1 MSIFRDFAADTAG
14 RRIPAPG
21 THEPDSRAIKE
32 NHMKAVVKHSVGHDG
47 VQLMEMPEPDLRPGH
62 VIVEVEAAGI
72 CGTDLH
78 IQHDEYPSDPP
89 VILGHEFSGTVVDVG
104 PDVSRD
110 LLGQRT
116 TCLSFFSTCDVCEA
130 CRLGQWNLC
139 PSRRSMGSGAHG
151 AMARFVLVPQRSVR
165 LLPSNI
171 DFVAGA
177 LTEPLA
183 CITHALLNRPTI
195 RPGEVVV
202 VLGPGAIG
210 QLAAQVTAAYGA
222 TVVVVGTGAD
232 QARLE
237 MARALGA
244 HYTVNLQEQSPVAL
258 VEELT
263 RGWGADV
270 VAECSGAAAGLR
282 LAYDLIKRGGQL
294 AQIGLFGKSIE
305 FDIDRSIMKEVT
317 TFTSFASTWK
327 SWEHAIRLMAK
338 GLVQTGPLVTEAL
351 PLERWVEG
359 FDRSRAKDGVKFVLL
374 PKQ

>member
-1 MSIFRDFAADTAG
+1 
-14 RRIPAPG
+14 
-21 THEPDSRAIKE
+21 
-32 NHMKAVVKHSVGHDG
+32 MKALVKHSVGPGG
-47 VQLMEMPEPDLRPGH
+47 VQLMEMPEPELRPGH

-78 IQHDEYPSDPP
+78 IQDDEYPSNPP
-89 VILGHEFSGTVVDVG
+89 VILGHEFSGTVVEVAS
-104 PDVSRD
+104 DVSASLVGR
-110 LLGQRT
+110 RIT
-116 TCLSFFSTCDVCEA
+116 SLSFFSTCDVCEA

-139 PSRRSMGSGAHG
+139 PERKSMGSGTHG
-151 AMARFVLVPQRSVR
+151 AFARYVLVPQRSVR
-165 LLPSNI
+165 LLPDNV
-171 DFVAGA
+171 DFIAGA

-210 QLAAQVTAAYGA
+210 QLAAQVAAAYGA

-232 QARLE
+232 RTRLE
-237 MARALGA
+237 MAKALGA
-244 HYTVNLQEQSPVAL
+244 HYTVNLQEQSPVSL

-263 RGWGADV
+263 RGLGADV

-282 LAYDLIKRGGQL
+282 LAFDLIKRGGQL

-305 FDIDRSIMKEVT
+305 FDIDRSILKEVT

-327 SWEHAIRLMAK
+327 SWDHAVRLMAK

-351 PLERWVEG
+351 PLDRWQEG